1 MQDRTGG
8 RGRRESGFGW
18 RKGVRKIFR
27 LARGGGV
34 KERRQ
39 EEAGWEGLAMR
50 ECGRGVVTKRILK
63 MEPDS
68 AQMID
73 RAEEQLMTMEDDG
86 GIWGAG
92 EEEQGGRD
100 SRDSWDSR

>member
-1 MQDRTGG
+1 
-8 RGRRESGFGW
+8 
-18 RKGVRKIFR
+18 
-27 LARGGGV
+27 
-34 KERRQ
+34 
-39 EEAGWEGLAMR
+39 
-50 ECGRGVVTKRILK
+50 

-92 EEEQGGRD
+92 EEQGGRD
-100 SRDSWDSR
+100 SRDSWDSSLNGPGNPSLDAAKATVEL